1 MCPRIIT
8 RPVEWGE
15 GLGRRSQRVYNRTRE
30 QHVAEA
36 EVPRRQ
42 HYVPRLI
49 LRGFS
54 PDGRSVSLCVL
65 TSGKFVQIAPLGEQ
79 CYENYFY
86 GTDGGMEAAF
96 GEMEGAFKAAIGD
109 LSPGHLETVSIE
121 QLHLICRFVHYQK
134 FRTAGAADESAEF
147 IDGLAKRV
155 MAKDSRVSEDM
166 LAKVKI
172 GPEEPQHETLYH
184 AAEAEPLLL
193 DLDVKFLV
201 SDKKLGF
208 VLSDNPVASYNQWME
223 HHPLFSHLAG
233 DGGIALRGLQ
243 WFLPLSPKVCVAVFD
258 PGAYEYGSPRRR
270 TCGLAVRD
278 IRLLNTLQALRARE
292 CIYFDPRLTAD
303 EEVVRLCWQRD
314 THATSS
320 VSFTES
326 EMREMPDGTR
336 RVVLLAEFP
345 SARLGTQLGCVR
357 VNKDAKLFHR
367 DGFPF
372 AIRSPA
378 LVNLMEQWSNTLEK
392 EPKQTADARA
402 NGATV
407 RSSESSEPTGT

>member
-1 MCPRIIT
+1 
-8 RPVEWGE
+8 V
-15 GLGRRSQRVYNRTRE
+15 
-30 QHVAEA
+30 
-36 EVPRRQ
+36 
-42 HYVPRLI
+42 I

-54 PDGRSVSLCVL
+54 PDGRRISLRVL
-65 TSGKFVQIAPLGEQ
+65 TSGKFVHIAPLGEQ

-96 GEMEGAFKAAIGD
+96 GKMEGTFKAAIGD
-109 LSPGHLETVSIE
+109 LSPGHLETVTVE
-121 QLHLICRFVHYQK
+121 QLQLICRFIHYQK

-155 MAKDSRVSEDM
+155 MAKDSRISEDV
-166 LAKVKI
+166 LTKVKI
-172 GPEEPQHETLYH
+172 GPERPQQETLFQ
-184 AAEAEPLLL
+184 AAQAEPLLL

-201 SDKKLGF
+201 SNKNLAF
-208 VLSDNPVASYNQWME
+208 VLSDNPVVSYNQWME
-223 HHPLFSHLAG
+223 HHPLFSHVG
-233 DGGIALRGLQ
+233 GNDGVALRGLQ
-243 WFLPLSPKVCVAVFD
+243 WFLPLSPSVCAAVFD

-292 CIYFDPRLTAD
+292 CIYFDPRRTAD
-303 EEVVRLCWQRD
+303 EEVVRLCRQRD

-326 EMREMPDGTR
+326 EMREMPDGSR

-357 VNKDAKLFHR
+357 VKKDAKLFHR

-372 AIRSPA
+372 PIRSPE

-392 EPKQTADARA
+392 ESKQTAEARA
-402 NGATV
+402 NGDTV
-407 RSSESSEPTGT
+407 GSSASSEPTGT

>member
-1 MCPRIIT
+1 MADKP
-8 RPVEWGE
+8 EWGNIE
-15 GLGRRSQRVYNRTRE
+15 RRE
-30 QHVAEA
+30 ECVAEP
-36 EVPRRQ
+36 EIPRRQ
-42 HYVPRLI
+42 HYVPRVI

-54 PDGRSVSLCVL
+54 PDGRRISLRVL
-65 TSGKFVQIAPLGEQ
+65 TSGKFVHVAPLGAQ

-96 GEMEGAFKAAIGD
+96 GEMEGAFKSAIGD
-109 LSPGHLETVSIE
+109 LSPGHLETVTVE

-166 LAKVKI
+166 LTKVKI

-201 SDKKLGF
+201 SDKNLGF
-208 VLSDNPVASYNQWME
+208 VLSDNPVAGYNQWME
-223 HHPLFSHLAG
+223 HHPLFSHVG
-233 DGGIALRGLQ
+233 GNDGVALRGLQ
-243 WFLPLSPKVCVAVFD
+243 WFLPLSPNVCAAVFD

-270 TCGLAVRD
+270 TCGVAVRD
-278 IRLLNTLQALRARE
+278 IRLINMLQALRARE
-292 CIYFDPRLTAD
+292 CIYFDPRFTA
-303 EEVVRLCWQRD
+303 EEEIVQLCRNRD
-314 THATSS
+314 KHATSS

-345 SARLGTQLGCVR
+345 SPRLGTQLGCVR
-357 VNKDAKLFHR
+357 VKKDAKLFHR
-367 DGFPF
+367 DGLPFP
-372 AIRSPA
+372 IRSPE
-378 LVNLMEQWSNTLEK
+378 LVKLMERWSNTLEK
-392 EPKQTADARA
+392 ESKSKQTAEARKNGDAV
-402 NGATV
+402 G
-407 RSSESSEPTGT
+407 SSDSSEPTGT